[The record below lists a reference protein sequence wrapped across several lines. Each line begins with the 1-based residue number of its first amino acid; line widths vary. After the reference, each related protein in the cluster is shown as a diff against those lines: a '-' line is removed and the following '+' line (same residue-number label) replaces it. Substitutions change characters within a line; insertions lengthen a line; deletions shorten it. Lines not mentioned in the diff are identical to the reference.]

1 MTTYQHKAALILF
14 LQSLEKDK
22 PKEQEKIK

>member
-1 MTTYQHKAALILF
+1 MTIYQHKAALILF

-22 PKEQEKIK
+22 PKEQEITK